1 MPFFCRAGI
10 ETRICCESAWL
21 GQSMAETHF
30 HCYAL
35 PLCVSQPPLRVQV
48 HILFVDTTC
57 ALFFIVEYQKKF
69 EAYVT
74 ILSYFLAWHD
84 GNRFE
89 KKSIIFNHSISR
101 EKSSVMRAILHRVD
115 FRFRWYQF
123 VRARMLRYFSREI
136 EASKSQTKIK
146 AIGDRKL
153 CCKLV
158 FSFNIMFC
166 EVCSPQIQNQ
176 WFMTYF

>member
-48 HILFVDTTC
+48 HILYLLTQHVPYF
-57 ALFFIVEYQKKF
+57 LYKFNIQKPSFKRF
-69 EAYVT
+69 DAYVT
-74 ILSYFLAWHD
+74 FFHIFLPDMIVTGLRKIDNFQPLDFTRKIQRHA
-84 GNRFE
+84 R
-89 KKSIIFNHSISR
+89 KL
-101 EKSSVMRAILHRVD
+101 LHRAD

-123 VRARMLRYFSREI
+123 SNFSREI
-136 EASKSQTKIK
+136 EASKSQTKINATYRAQK
-146 AIGDRKL
+146 NLLHSTL
-153 CCKLV
+153 CFAGFVHLK
-158 FSFNIMFC
+158 SKSKIND
-166 EVCSPQIQNQ
+166 
-176 WFMTYF
+176 